1 MFCLLVVLPKL
12 SLLDKWLARK
22 TPLKKPNHGEGI
34 VSIKPRPKSAHDFLG
49 LLYCFVVLL
58 CICVVFCPYVI
69 YYPTVMA
76 RPICAQCAVKPQT
89 NNCKQSRRSFNSY
102 FFRTYWINSLSLC
115 WMLLELGVMEM
126 VVTAGAVRHAQLQS
140 SRHQQ
145 QTKTRPFTG
154 QIPFL
159 SPNQQYQSTGR
170 KGFFRDNF
178 VIFRLGSK
186 RIAFLES
193 VNFYTCVNVQ
203 LFNFCNG
210 HVTSFWHPSGIYICK
225 MPGQRLQTMK
235 RHNSRVLA
243 FHRYHWFWV
252 KLFDVGCAQDSRRLP

>member
-1 MFCLLVVLPKL
+1 
-12 SLLDKWLARK
+12 
-22 TPLKKPNHGEGI
+22 
-34 VSIKPRPKSAHDFLG
+34 
-49 LLYCFVVLL
+49 
-58 CICVVFCPYVI
+58 
-69 YYPTVMA
+69 MA

-126 VVTAGAVRHAQLQS
+126 VVSDSWSCKTCTAPVKSSSETNQNSAIYRPDSLPVAQPAVSEHWSER
-140 SRHQQ
+140 
-145 QTKTRPFTG
+145 F
-154 QIPFL
+154 
-159 SPNQQYQSTGR
+159 
-170 KGFFRDNF
+170 FFRDNF

-203 LFNFCNG
+203 LFNFRNG
-210 HVTSFWHPSGIYICK
+210 HVTSFWHPSGIYICQ

-252 KLFDVGCAQDSRRLP
+252 KLFAVGCAQDSRRLP